1 MIKRRQRNL
10 ARMFEKLKLEFTDN
24 DDDLFDEFPE
34 MEESEAEHERITK

>member
-1 MIKRRQRNL
+1 MGKVDTIL
-10 ARMFEKLKLEFTDN
+10 AGFGKI